1 MRILQIIPSISLVY
15 GGPSQMVL
23 GLSAALAAK
32 NIDVTIITTDSNG
45 DIGQLPL
52 DVPLNEPIQQNGYQ
66 IIYFRCYPWR
76 RYKFSFSLL
85 QWLNEN
91 ARQFDLAH
99 LHALFSPVTTLAA
112 TIARYHHLPYIIRPC
127 GMLDPADLQKK
138 KRLKQIYATLL
149 ERPNLAGAAA
159 IHFTSKEEAK
169 ISERFGLG
177 STAKM
182 PVPRDLDFTGKM
194 PVPQDLGSTAKM
206 PVPQDLG
213 STAKMPV
220 PQDLGSTAKMPVPRD
235 LDCTGIL
242 PVPRDLVI
250 PLGVT
255 AGLFPKRV
263 RESQVPIILFMSR
276 IEPKKGLDLL
286 IPALESVLGSGIE
299 FHFILAGSNPQDADY
314 ETQIK
319 VQIHNSRLAK
329 YTTITGFVSG
339 DLKVELLTKA
349 DLFVL
354 PSYYENF
361 GIAVAEAMAA
371 GVPVV
376 ISDRIHIAE
385 DIQQAEAGWVRPLEV
400 GAIANSIKSA
410 LLNPQERQRRG
421 LNGKEYAKKHYNWEA
436 IAQQTIDA
444 YQQILS
450 SIAEGRSPREVGS
463 SATDSV
469 TDVTDVTDVRKKE

>member
-1 MRILQIIPSISLVY
+1 
-15 GGPSQMVL
+15 MVL
-23 GLSAALAAK
+23 GLSAALASK
-32 NIDVTIITTDSNG
+32 NIDVTIITTNSNG

-52 DVPLNEPIQQNGYQ
+52 DVPLNQPIQQNGYQ
-66 IIYFRCYPWR
+66 IIYFRCSPCR
-76 RYKFSFSLL
+76 RYKFSLSLL
-85 QWLNEN
+85 QWLNAN

-99 LHALFSPVTTLAA
+99 IHALFSPVTTLAA
-112 TIARYHHLPYIIRPC
+112 TIARYHNLPYIIRPC

-138 KRLKQIYATLL
+138 KLLKQIYGTVL

-177 STAKM
+177 STSKM
-182 PVPRDLDFTGKM
+182 S
-194 PVPQDLGSTAKM
+194 VPQ
-206 PVPQDLG
+206 
-213 STAKMPV
+213 
-220 PQDLGSTAKMPVPRD
+220 
-235 LDCTGIL
+235 
-242 PVPRDLVI
+242 DLVI

-255 AGLFPKRV
+255 AGFFPQRL

-286 IPALESVLGSGIE
+286 LPALESLLASGIE
-299 FHFILAGSNPQDADY
+299 FQFILAGSNPQDADY
-314 ETQIK
+314 ETGIK
-319 VQIHNSRLAK
+319 LKIQNSSLAK
-329 YTTITGFVSG
+329 YTTITGFVGG
-339 DLKVELLTKA
+339 DLKVELLTNA

-371 GVPVV
+371 GVPVA
-376 ISDRIHIAE
+376 ISDRIHIWE
-385 DIQQAEAGWVRPLEV
+385 DIQEAEAGWVGSLEV
-400 GAIANSIKSA
+400 GAIANLIKSA
-410 LLNPQERQRRG
+410 LLDPEERKRRG

-450 SIAEGRSPREVGS
+450 SIANPNNL
-463 SATDSV
+463 
-469 TDVTDVTDVRKKE
+469 

>member
-1 MRILQIIPSISLVY
+1 MRIIQIIPSISLVY

-52 DVPLNEPIQQNGYQ
+52 DVPLNEPLQQNGYQ

-91 ARQFDLAH
+91 AGQFDLAH

-159 IHFTSKEEAK
+159 IHFTSKEEAT

-177 STAKM
+177 G
-182 PVPRDLDFTGKM
+182 TGKM
-194 PVPQDLGSTAKM
+194 PVPQ
-206 PVPQDLG
+206 
-213 STAKMPV
+213 
-220 PQDLGSTAKMPVPRD
+220 
-235 LDCTGIL
+235 
-242 PVPRDLVI
+242 DLVI

-255 AGLFPKRV
+255 AGLFPKRL

-276 IEPKKGLDLL
+276 MAPKKGLDLL
-286 IPALESVLGSGIE
+286 IPALESILGSGIE
-299 FHFILAGSNPQDADY
+299 FHFILAGSNPQDADN

-319 VQIHNSRLAK
+319 VQIKNSSLAK

-339 DLKVELLTKA
+339 DLKVEVLTKA

-371 GVPVV
+371 GLPVV
-376 ISDRIHIAE
+376 ISHRIHIAE
-385 DIQQAEAGWVRPLEV
+385 DIQQAEAGWVGPLEV

-450 SIAEGRSPREVGS
+450 SLN
-463 SATDSV
+463 
-469 TDVTDVTDVRKKE
+469 

>member
-52 DVPLNEPIQQNGYQ
+52 DVPLNQPIQQNGYQ

-177 STAKM
+177 STGQM
-182 PVPRDLDFTGKM
+182 
-194 PVPQDLGSTAKM
+194 
-206 PVPQDLG
+206 
-213 STAKMPV
+213 
-220 PQDLGSTAKMPVPRD
+220 
-235 LDCTGIL
+235 

-255 AGLFPKRV
+255 AGLFPKRL

-286 IPALESVLGSGIE
+286 IPALESILGSGIE

-319 VQIHNSRLAK
+319 VQIHNSSLAK

-339 DLKVELLTKA
+339 DLKVEVLTKA

-385 DIQQAEAGWVRPLEV
+385 DIQQAEAGWVGPLEV

-410 LLNPQERQRRG
+410 LLNPEERQRRG

-450 SIAEGRSPREVGS
+450 SLN
-463 SATDSV
+463 
-469 TDVTDVTDVRKKE
+469 

>member
-23 GLSAALAAK
+23 ELSGALAAQ

-52 DVPLNEPIQQNGYQ
+52 DVPLNQPIKQNGYQ

-99 LHALFSPVTTLAA
+99 LHAIFSPVTTLAA
-112 TIARYHHLPYIIRPC
+112 TIARYHQLPYIIRPC

-138 KRLKQIYATLL
+138 KRLKQIYGTLL

-177 STAKM
+177 STGKM
-182 PVPRDLDFTGKM
+182 RVPQDLDFTGKM
-194 PVPQDLGSTAKM
+194 
-206 PVPQDLG
+206 
-213 STAKMPV
+213 
-220 PQDLGSTAKMPVPRD
+220 
-235 LDCTGIL
+235 

-255 AGLFPKRV
+255 AGLFPKRL

-286 IPALESVLGSGIE
+286 IPALESILGSGIE

-319 VQIHNSRLAK
+319 VQIHNSSLAK

-339 DLKVELLTKA
+339 DLKVEVLTKA

-385 DIQQAEAGWVRPLEV
+385 DIQQAEAGWVGPLEV

-421 LNGKEYAKKHYNWEA
+421 LNGKEHAKKHYNWEA

-444 YQQILS
+444 YQQILLS
-450 SIAEGRSPREVGS
+450 LN
-463 SATDSV
+463 
-469 TDVTDVTDVRKKE
+469 

>member
-23 GLSAALAAK
+23 GLSDALASRG
-32 NIDVTIITTDSNG
+32 IELTIITTDSNG
-45 DIGQLPL
+45 DIGQHPL
-52 DVPLNEPIQQNGYQ
+52 DVPLNQPIQQNGYQ

-177 STAKM
+177 Y
-182 PVPRDLDFTGKM
+182 TGKM
-194 PVPQDLGSTAKM
+194 PVPQDLDFTGKM
-206 PVPQDLG
+206 
-213 STAKMPV
+213 
-220 PQDLGSTAKMPVPRD
+220 
-235 LDCTGIL
+235 

-255 AGLFPKRV
+255 AGLFPKRL
-263 RESQVPIILFMSR
+263 RESKVPIILFMSR

-286 IPALESVLGSGIE
+286 IPALESILGSGID

-319 VQIHNSRLAK
+319 VQIHNSSLTK

-339 DLKVELLTKA
+339 DLKAELLTKA

-361 GIAVAEAMAA
+361 GIAVAEAMAV

-385 DIQQAEAGWVRPLEV
+385 DIQQAEAGWVGPLEV

-421 LNGKEYAKKHYNWEA
+421 LNGKEYAKNHYNWEA

-450 SIAEGRSPREVGS
+450 SIAEGR
-463 SATDSV
+463 
-469 TDVTDVTDVRKKE
+469 RKKEVRQRIL

>member
-1 MRILQIIPSISLVY
+1 
-15 GGPSQMVL
+15 MVL

-52 DVPLNEPIQQNGYQ
+52 DVPLNQPIQQNGYQ

-127 GMLDPADLQKK
+127 GMLDPADLHKK

-169 ISERFGLG
+169 ISERFGL
-177 STAKM
+177 
-182 PVPRDLDFTGKM
+182 DCTGKM
-194 PVPQDLGSTAKM
+194 PVAQ
-206 PVPQDLG
+206 
-213 STAKMPV
+213 
-220 PQDLGSTAKMPVPRD
+220 D

-242 PVPRDLVI
+242 PVRRDLVI

-255 AGLFPKRV
+255 AGLFPKRL

-286 IPALESVLGSGIE
+286 IPALESILGSGIE

-319 VQIHNSRLAK
+319 VQIHNSSLAK

-339 DLKVELLTKA
+339 DLKVEVLTKA

-385 DIQQAEAGWVRPLEV
+385 DIQQAEAGWVGPLEV

-421 LNGKEYAKKHYNWEA
+421 LNGKEYAQKHYNWEA

-450 SIAEGRSPREVGS
+450 SLN
-463 SATDSV
+463 
-469 TDVTDVTDVRKKE
+469 

>member
-23 GLSAALAAK
+23 GLSAALAAT

-99 LHALFSPVTTLAA
+99 IHALFSPVTTVAA
-112 TIARYHHLPYIIRPC
+112 TIARYHKLPYIMRPC

-169 ISERFGLG
+169 ISERFGLDC
-177 STAKM
+177 TAKM
-182 PVPRDLDFTGKM
+182 
-194 PVPQDLGSTAKM
+194 
-206 PVPQDLG
+206 
-213 STAKMPV
+213 
-220 PQDLGSTAKMPVPRD
+220 
-235 LDCTGIL
+235 

-255 AGLFPKRV
+255 AGLFPKRL

-276 IEPKKGLDLL
+276 IEPKKGIDLL
-286 IPALESVLGSGIE
+286 IPALESLLGSGIE
-299 FHFILAGSNPQDADY
+299 FHFVLAGSNPQDADY
-314 ETQIK
+314 EAQIK
-319 VQIHNSRLAK
+319 LQIHNSILAK

-339 DLKVELLTKA
+339 DLKVEILTKA

-361 GIAVAEAMAA
+361 GLAVAEAMAA

-385 DIQQAEAGWVRPLEV
+385 DIQQAEAGWVGPLEV

-421 LNGKEYAKKHYNWEA
+421 LNGKEYAKKHYNWDA

-450 SIAEGRSPREVGS
+450 SLN
-463 SATDSV
+463 
-469 TDVTDVTDVRKKE
+469 

>member
-23 GLSAALAAK
+23 GLSAALAFRG
-32 NIDVTIITTDSNG
+32 IDVTIITTDSNG
-45 DIGQLPL
+45 DIGQIPL
-52 DVPLNEPIQQNGYQ
+52 DVPLNQPLQQNGYQ
-66 IIYFRCYPWR
+66 IIYFRCSPFR
-76 RYKFSFSLL
+76 RYKFSLSLL

-99 LHALFSPVTTLAA
+99 IHALFSPVTTFAA

-177 STAKM
+177 ST
-182 PVPRDLDFTGKM
+182 GK
-194 PVPQDLGSTAKM
+194 T
-206 PVPQDLG
+206 
-213 STAKMPV
+213 
-220 PQDLGSTAKMPVPRD
+220 
-235 LDCTGIL
+235 

-255 AGLFPKRV
+255 GGLLPKRL

-286 IPALESVLGSGIE
+286 IPALESILGSGIE

-319 VQIHNSRLAK
+319 LQIQNSSLAK

-371 GVPVV
+371 GVPVA

-385 DIQQAEAGWVRPLEV
+385 DIQQAEAGWVGPLEV

-421 LNGKEYAKKHYNWEA
+421 LNGQEYARKHYNWED

-444 YQQILS
+444 YQEILS
-450 SIAEGRSPREVGS
+450 SIN
-463 SATDSV
+463 
-469 TDVTDVTDVRKKE
+469 

>member
-23 GLSAALAAK
+23 GLSVALAAK

-45 DIGQLPL
+45 DIGQLSL
-52 DVPLNEPIQQNGYQ
+52 DVPLNQPIKQSGYQ
-66 IIYFRCYPWR
+66 IIYFRCSPWR
-76 RYKFSFSLL
+76 RYKFSLSLL

-99 LHALFSPVTTLAA
+99 IHALFSPVTTLAA

-138 KRLKQIYATLL
+138 KRLKQIYAAVL

-177 STAKM
+177 STDK
-182 PVPRDLDFTGKM
+182 V
-194 PVPQDLGSTAKM
+194 
-206 PVPQDLG
+206 
-213 STAKMPV
+213 
-220 PQDLGSTAKMPVPRD
+220 
-235 LDCTGIL
+235 

-255 AGLFPKRV
+255 AGLFPKRL

-276 IEPKKGLDLL
+276 IAPKKGLYLL
-286 IPALESVLGSGIE
+286 IPALESILGSGIE

-319 VQIHNSRLAK
+319 VQINNSSLVK

-339 DLKVELLTKA
+339 DLKVELLKKA

-385 DIQQAEAGWVRPLEV
+385 DIQQAEAGWVEPLEV
-400 GAIANSIKSA
+400 EAIANSIKSA

-421 LNGKEYAKKHYNWEA
+421 LNGKEYARKHYNWDA

-444 YQQILS
+444 YQEILS
-450 SIAEGRSPREVGS
+450 SLN
-463 SATDSV
+463 
-469 TDVTDVTDVRKKE
+469 

>member
-52 DVPLNEPIQQNGYQ
+52 DVPLNQPIQQNGYQ

-99 LHALFSPVTTLAA
+99 IHALFSPVTTVAA
-112 TIARYHHLPYIIRPC
+112 TIARYHKLPYIMRPC

-177 STAKM
+177 ST
-182 PVPRDLDFTGKM
+182 GKM
-194 PVPQDLGSTAKM
+194 PVL
-206 PVPQDLG
+206 
-213 STAKMPV
+213 
-220 PQDLGSTAKMPVPRD
+220 
-235 LDCTGIL
+235 
-242 PVPRDLVI
+242 RDLVI

-255 AGLFPKRV
+255 AGLFPKRL

-276 IEPKKGLDLL
+276 IEPKKGIDLL
-286 IPALESVLGSGIE
+286 IPALESLLGSGIE
-299 FHFILAGSNPQDADY
+299 FHFVLAGSNPQDADY
-314 ETQIK
+314 EAQIK
-319 VQIHNSRLAK
+319 LQIHNSILAK

-339 DLKVELLTKA
+339 DFKVELLTKA

-361 GIAVAEAMAA
+361 GIAVAEAMAV

-385 DIQQAEAGWVRPLEV
+385 DIQQAEAGWVGPLEV

-450 SIAEGRSPREVGS
+450 SLN
-463 SATDSV
+463 
-469 TDVTDVTDVRKKE
+469 

>member
-23 GLSAALAAK
+23 GLSAALASQG
-32 NIDVTIITTDSNG
+32 IDVTIITTDSNG

-52 DVPLNEPIQQNGYQ
+52 DVPLNQPIKQSGYQ
-66 IIYFRCYPWR
+66 IIYFRCSPFR
-76 RYKFSFSLL
+76 RYKFSLSLL

-99 LHALFSPVTTLAA
+99 IHALFSPVTTLAA
-112 TIARYHHLPYIIRPC
+112 TIARYHHLPYIMRPC

-177 STAKM
+177 STGKMPVPRDLDSTGKMPVPRDLDSTGKM

-194 PVPQDLGSTAKM
+194 PVPRDLGSTGKM
-206 PVPQDLG
+206 H
-213 STAKMPV
+213 
-220 PQDLGSTAKMPVPRD
+220 
-235 LDCTGIL
+235 
-242 PVPRDLVI
+242 VPRDLVI

-255 AGLFPKRV
+255 AGLFPKRL

-286 IPALESVLGSGIE
+286 IPALESIWASGIE

-319 VQIHNSRLAK
+319 VQIHNSSLAK

-371 GVPVV
+371 GVPVA

-385 DIQQAEAGWVRPLEV
+385 DIQQAEAGWVEPLEI
-400 GAIANSIKSA
+400 GAITNSIKSA

-421 LNGKEYAKKHYNWEA
+421 LNGQEYAKKHYNWEA

-450 SIAEGRSPREVGS
+450 S
-463 SATDSV
+463 TN
-469 TDVTDVTDVRKKE
+469 

>member
-1 MRILQIIPSISLVY
+1 MRIIQIIPSISLVY

-52 DVPLNEPIQQNGYQ
+52 DVPLNQPIQQNGYQ

-85 QWLNEN
+85 RWLNEN

-99 LHALFSPVTTLAA
+99 LHAIFSPVTTLAA

-169 ISERFGLG
+169 ISERFGL
-177 STAKM
+177 
-182 PVPRDLDFTGKM
+182 
-194 PVPQDLGSTAKM
+194 
-206 PVPQDLG
+206 
-213 STAKMPV
+213 
-220 PQDLGSTAKMPVPRD
+220 
-235 LDCTGIL
+235 DCTVKM

-255 AGLFPKRV
+255 AGLFPKRL

-286 IPALESVLGSGIE
+286 IPALESILGSGIE

-314 ETQIK
+314 ETRIK
-319 VQIHNSRLAK
+319 VQIHNSSLAK

-339 DLKVELLTKA
+339 DSKVELLTKA

-385 DIQQAEAGWVRPLEV
+385 DIQQAEAGWVGPLEV

-421 LNGKEYAKKHYNWEA
+421 LNGQEYAKKHYNWEA

-450 SIAEGRSPREVGS
+450 SLN
-463 SATDSV
+463 
-469 TDVTDVTDVRKKE
+469 